1 MAEYQRIEY
10 RISKDGQ
17 IIETVL
23 DGAGTGCLEMT
34 SAIEATL
41 GHVETRELLPSYYQD
56 QTIQDQIIDS
66 ETTQT
71 IHQG

>member
-23 DGAGTGCLEMT
+23 DGTGTGCVEMT
-34 SAIEATL
+34 SAIEAAL
-41 GHVETRELLPSYYQD
+41 GRVETQELLPSYYQD
-56 QTIQDQIIDS
+56 HDIDP